1 MADLPLFWKACLW
14 TFWNVDNCELWKQD
28 SASQEPGALEVGK
41 NYVPR
46 RSQGLRWDDVE
57 PLRIRTWGLARLGF
71 EEDSVSVANITDR
84 WFILHPDSR
93 GVPSSLVTNSL
104 PWRRLNSSI
113 FFCRH
118 LFKCTGN
125 QALVPK
131 SSPTVDVA
139 LTHHL
144 CASAWSERVYGMQGK
159 WKSTN
164 QSHDSH
170 VCGGPVLGIAAGFL
184 IHISNTLG
192 NRGFWDTKYVSA
204 RHLATYC
211 FSVDPARPSYLD
223 VMITLRLWISIKR
236 V

>member
-1 MADLPLFWKACLW
+1 MDILKCWQLW
-14 TFWNVDNCELWKQD
+14 TVKAGFCMPWTR
-28 SASQEPGALEVGK
+28 SAGSRK

-46 RSQGLRWDDVE
+46 RSQGLSWDDVE

-118 LFKCTGN
+118 LFKCTRN

-170 VCGGPVLGIAAGFL
+170 VCGGPVLGIAAVFL
-184 IHISNTLG
+184 IHILNTLG
-192 NRGFWDTKYVSA
+192 NRGFCVTKYVSA

-211 FSVDPARPSYLD
+211 FSVDPRATQLPGRHDNPETMNLHQARLMP
-223 VMITLRLWISIKR
+223 
-236 V
+236 